1 MQHFVDVTNIFFF
14 ATKRPSIF
22 LLCWAFLMPLG
33 WDIPILE
40 SNQNLSY
47 FGPGACYIIVIY
59 GCILHFWNHLHTFA
73 VLCSWNVF
81 VYDHET
87 FKFANNFFIYFI
99 FRKLTCLFTYLH
111 MNLLLQNKFNVN
123 NEIFL
128 FGFSYDSS
136 LSSFNKCE
144 IIL

>member
-1 MQHFVDVTNIFFF
+1 MLGIFNASGLGYPHFRIKPKPVVLRAWSVLHN
-14 ATKRPSIF
+14 SY
-22 LLCWAFLMPLG
+22 LWMHLAFLA
-33 WDIPILE
+33 
-40 SNQNLSY
+40 SSTY
-47 FGPGACYIIVIY
+47 FC
-59 GCILHFWNHLHTFA
+59 CI
-73 VLCSWNVF
+73 LCSWNVF

-87 FKFANNFFIYFI
+87 FNFTNNFFIYFI

-136 LSSFNKCE
+136 LSNFDKCE